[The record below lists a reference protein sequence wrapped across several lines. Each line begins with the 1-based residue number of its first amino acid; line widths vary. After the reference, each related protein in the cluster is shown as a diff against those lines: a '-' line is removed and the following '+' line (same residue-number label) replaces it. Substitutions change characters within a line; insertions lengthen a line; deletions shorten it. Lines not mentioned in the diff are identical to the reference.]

1 MEWYLKVFRQY
12 SDFES
17 RARRKEY
24 WMFLLV
30 NLVVSMVV
38 GVAGGTLQG
47 LGVPGA
53 SALSWAYAIV
63 AIVPSIAVG
72 ARRLHDIGRSGWW
85 QLIALVPLVGVI
97 VLLFWAAADGMP
109 GSNLYGANPKEA
121 MA

>member
-38 GVAGGTLQG
+38 GVAVGTLQG

-53 SALSWAYAIV
+53 SALSWVYAAIT
-63 AIVPSIAVG
+63 IVPSIAVG

-85 QLIALVPLVGVI
+85 QLIAIVPLLGVI
-97 VLLFWAAADGMP
+97 VLLFWAAADGTP

>member
-30 NLVVSMVV
+30 NLIVSIVV

-47 LGVPGA
+47 IGVPGA
-53 SALSWAYAIV
+53 SALSWVYAAI

-97 VLLFWAAADGMP
+97 VLLFWAAADGAP

-121 MA
+121 IA